1 MTSQI
6 WRSTCKTLTV
16 LRYIK
21 SKSCCFQKLAGFT
34 KGQADSLRKAMGKKK
49 IEEMNKLFDLF
60 ISQGTEKG
68 HKEETLK
75 KVWKDW

>member
-1 MTSQI
+1 MLLS
-6 WRSTCKTLTV
+6 
-16 LRYIK
+16 
-21 SKSCCFQKLAGFT
+21 QKLAGFT

-68 HKEETLK
+68 HKEEILK
-75 KVWKDW
+75 KVWKDWGGRLHPTPSIRATVRVMLI